1 MNKETFLEELQQ
13 HLRIL
18 EAQEQQDILEEY
30 AQHIDMKMLKGLSEE
45 EAIRDFGPVQELAAG
60 ILSAYHVNP
69 EFEETNKKKKLP
81 DFAKA
86 AEESKKAGISA
97 GGWIKRKSL
106 AIWNGIRRGVHL
118 AAENCR
124 KFFGKVK
131 TLFQKGFSG
140 NRGEESLEQRKL
152 KEEKRMKEHGRTA
165 EESWGKRALT
175 VAGSGLKKTLQ
186 GLLLLGKWCLIL
198 LWNALWLFLSVMC
211 GLFALAALFGFGA
224 LMILMLQG
232 YPLVG
237 IVLADFGTLLC
248 SGVLSVWC
256 FSLIWRKKK
265 ETPAE
270 PELEEEYNEQ
280 TA

>member
-69 EFEETNKKKKLP
+69 EFEENNKKKKLP

-86 AEESKKAGISA
+86 ADESKKMGSSALEWIRKKASAAGN
-97 GGWIKRKSL
+97 GIKR
-106 AIWNGIRRGVHL
+106 GFHL
-118 AAENCR
+118 LTENCR
-124 KFFGKVK
+124 KFFDRVK
-131 TLFQKGFSG
+131 TFFQTGFSKSK
-140 NRGEESLEQRKL
+140 GEDALEKKRQ
-152 KEEKRMKEHGRTA
+152 KEEKRMKEHGMTA
-165 EESWGKRALT
+165 EDSWGKRALAAT
-175 VAGSGLKKTLQ
+175 GRGFKTMMQ

-198 LWNALWLFLSVMC
+198 LWNGFWLCMSILC
-211 GLFALAALFGFGA
+211 GLFALTALFGAGA
-224 LMILMLQG
+224 FVILMLQG

-237 IVLADFGTLLC
+237 VVMVILGILLC
-248 SGVLSVWC
+248 AGVLSFWC
-256 FSLIWRKKK
+256 FSLIFRGKK
-265 ETPAE
+265 ETVQE
-270 PELEEEYNEQ
+270 RREEEEYNEQ
-280 TA
+280 IA